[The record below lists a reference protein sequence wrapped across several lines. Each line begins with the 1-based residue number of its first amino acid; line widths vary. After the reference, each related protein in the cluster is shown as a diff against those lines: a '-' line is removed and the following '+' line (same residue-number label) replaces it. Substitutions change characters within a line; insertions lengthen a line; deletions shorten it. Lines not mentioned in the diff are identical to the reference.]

1 VNEQELPRKV
11 AQRLEE
17 GLETISPAISRRLAT
32 AREAALARVHGGEAL
47 VGRSAGAL
55 LAGAPGRFLD
65 RRILA
70 PALALVLAL
79 LGVLYWQQAQRVHQ
93 YHADAREYAD
103 ARYADIDALDADV
116 LGEELPV
123 TAYLDQGF
131 EVWLYHHSPASER
144 RP

>member
-17 GLETISPAISRRLAT
+17 GLETIPPAVSRRLRT
-32 AREAALARVHGGEAL
+32 AREAALARIQGGEVL
-47 VGRSAGAL
+47 VGRSPGGA

-65 RRILA
+65 RRLLA

-79 LGVLYWQQAQRVHQ
+79 LGVLYWQQAQRVQH
-93 YHADAREYAD
+93 DYAD
-103 ARYADIDALDADV
+103 ARDADIGDFDADV
-116 LGEELPV
+116 LGDELPV

-131 EVWLYHHSPASER
+131 EVWLYHHSPASEQQ
-144 RP
+144 

>member
-17 GLETISPAISRRLAT
+17 GLEAIPPAVSYRLRA
-32 AREAALARVHGGEAL
+32 ARDAALARVQGRELL
-47 VGRSAGAL
+47 VGRSRAGA

-65 RRILA
+65 RRFLA

-79 LGVLYWQQAQRVHQ
+79 LGVLYWQQAQRVQ
-93 YHADAREYAD
+93 QNYAD
-103 ARYADIDALDADV
+103 TRYADIDDLDADV
-116 LGEELPV
+116 LGDELPV

-131 EVWLYHHSPASER
+131 EVWLYHHSPASEQQQ
-144 RP
+144 

>member
-17 GLETISPAISRRLAT
+17 GLETIPPAISRRLRT
-32 AREAALARVHGGEAL
+32 AREAALARVQGREVL
-47 VGRSAGAL
+47 VARSANGTAGGA

-79 LGVLYWQQAQRVHQ
+79 LGVLYWQQAQRVQ
-93 YHADAREYAD
+93 QDHADAP
-103 ARYADIDALDADV
+103 YADIGDFDADV
-116 LGEELPV
+116 LGDELPV

-131 EVWLYHHSPASER
+131 EVWLYHHSPASEQQ
-144 RP
+144 